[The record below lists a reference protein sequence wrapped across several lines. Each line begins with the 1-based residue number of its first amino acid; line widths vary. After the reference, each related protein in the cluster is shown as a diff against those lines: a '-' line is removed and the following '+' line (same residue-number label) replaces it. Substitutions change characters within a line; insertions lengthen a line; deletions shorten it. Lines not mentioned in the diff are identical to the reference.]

1 MSMDA
6 PDLAVRLMSG
16 EEITEQE
23 RDRLANLLIAGAAAM
38 HKVTGISPDAFP
50 DPVDKM
56 MTYGEHAAAWKH
68 VREPLEL
75 LLDGAS

>member
-1 MSMDA
+1 MDA

-16 EEITEQE
+16 QEITEQE
-23 RDRLANLLIAGAAAM
+23 RQGLAQVLIAGAVAM
-38 HKVTGISPDAFP
+38 QTITGISPDAFP
-50 DPVDKM
+50 EGLDKM
-56 MTYGEHAAAWKH
+56 LTYGEHAAAWKT